1 MARIPSELGE
11 GWKDSTRALCF
22 KLAYFGHNESQRA
35 GRRLYFL
42 SKAAFLKK
50 LLTPRRCGRRLA
62 TLPERK
68 VRQSER
74 RSPVSFQEAQ
84 RAQKPVQEARDISCR
99 ITHVARSPDTISM
112 HEHNG
117 TGPELAPAPRR
128 QLRPYAGDRS
138 RLRSARPELVR
149 CRVCRR
155 RFAKEP
161 FACSEL
167 LRVYLKDR
175 VCALRPADAQSTTPG
190 ENTLRETHC
199 AVASTDS
206 RTHRTT
212 GTGTSASL
220 DSSPPTD
227 VTRSLTR
234 RMRRWLTAPQLSPHA
249 VHQFHL

>member
-1 MARIPSELGE
+1 VATM
-11 GWKDSTRALCF
+11 
-22 KLAYFGHNESQRA
+22 
-35 GRRLYFL
+35 
-42 SKAAFLKK
+42 
-50 LLTPRRCGRRLA
+50 PRRPSSRNFLLSGGA
-62 TLPERK
+62 GGAW
-68 VRQSER
+68 QR
-74 RSPVSFQEAQ
+74 RSPVSFQ
-84 RAQKPVQEARDISCR
+84 RAQKPVPEARDKTCR
-99 ITHVARSPDTISM
+99 KTHVTHSPNTISM

-117 TGPELAPAPRR
+117 TGPELVPAPRR
-128 QLRPYAGDRS
+128 QLRPRDAGDRS

>member
-1 MARIPSELGE
+1 MVENSFGARRRMERFHPRSVHQTCL
-11 GWKDSTRALCF
+11 F
-22 KLAYFGHNESQRA
+22 LAYESQRA

-50 LLTPRRCGRRLA
+50 LITPRRCGRRLA

-128 QLRPYAGDRS
+128 QLRGCGRATR
-138 RLRSARPELVR
+138 
-149 CRVCRR
+149 
-155 RFAKEP
+155 
-161 FACSEL
+161 
-167 LRVYLKDR
+167 
-175 VCALRPADAQSTTPG
+175 
-190 ENTLRETHC
+190 
-199 AVASTDS
+199 
-206 RTHRTT
+206 
-212 GTGTSASL
+212 GTGVDCGVLRAGVGPVSYV
-220 DSSPPTD
+220 PPPLCQRALCVFD
-227 VTRSLTR
+227 CCGSI
-234 RMRRWLTAPQLSPHA
+234 
-249 VHQFHL
+249 